1 MGNDSDSSRILVT
14 TVIPVFRNA
23 AGALNAANRIL
34 LQELPD
40 GVLQEVII
48 VDDGSMDGGADHIR
62 QAMPRAT
69 RLIELPTNMGRSAA
83 RQAGLNSAK
92 GVMVLFLDCDCEP
105 VGERFMATHLAR
117 LNEGSICSTGPITG
131 FDGGF
136 WDHYQRNA
144 SARRRRSFESGMHYV
159 GSTANMMARTESV
172 RSAGGFDMSYRGYGF
187 EDRALLIRL
196 AEHGKVTWCDKAI
209 VRHLDRISMLS
220 VSTKMRD
227 SARDNS
233 RKFATQFPKEYRDL
247 GYAALDARLR
257 TWLRLPGVMLAPL
270 LKPISRIFDVLEGR
284 GLVPWSLGTVAVRI
298 ISAASFLAGTCETRN
313 NE

>member
-1 MGNDSDSSRILVT
+1 MESNPGISRTLVT

-23 AGALNAANRIL
+23 AGALNAAHKIL
-34 LQELPD
+34 SQDLPHDILQE
-40 GVLQEVII
+40 II
-48 VDDGSMDGGADHIR
+48 IIDDGSMDGGVEHIR

-83 RQAGLNSAK
+83 RQTGLNAAR
-92 GVMVLFLDCDCEP
+92 GNVVLFLDCDCEP
-105 VGERFMATHLAR
+105 VDERFIAAHLTC
-117 LNEGSICSTGPITG
+117 LKEGSICSTGPITG
-131 FDGGF
+131 FDKGF
-136 WDHYQRNA
+136 WDRYQQNA
-144 SARRRRSFESGMHYV
+144 SARRRRKFESGMHYV